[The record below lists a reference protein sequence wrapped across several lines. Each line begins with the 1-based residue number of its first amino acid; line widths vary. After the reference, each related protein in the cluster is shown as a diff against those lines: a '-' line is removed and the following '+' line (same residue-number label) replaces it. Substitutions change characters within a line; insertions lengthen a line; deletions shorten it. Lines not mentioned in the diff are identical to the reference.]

1 MCGVPDEQTTY
12 DLSAIFDEHIAAD
25 KAAHERSYSDQ
36 ASLLVQVGLL
46 DETLLVAD
54 QEGPTAVD

>member
-1 MCGVPDEQTTY
+1 M
-12 DLSAIFDEHIAAD
+12 FDEHIAAD